1 MKQCPRCKN
10 TIELNVER
18 CSNCGYEFNE
28 NESCTCGENKDN
40 ILEEKNEETNQLED
54 SNIDKK
60 IAAKHEQDDDE
71 VKGAVIDEKI
81 VQAVDMHTNVKKK
94 VSLPIIIA
102 CSSVALIVLL
112 FATGAICIHE
122 WTEATCTEAKICS
135 KCNKV
140 EGSELGHEW
149 IEATC
154 TEAKKCQRCNI
165 MEGEALGHVKE
176 REIVVS
182 KGSILEASVI
192 AKVCSVCGENYGQ
205 KRVTI
210 KPDVDGEHFNF
221 THDDFVEYINDTL
234 GNGYYIDSG
243 SKSEEMYIYGLYK
256 NGAYQNNKVA
266 FTWDDSGNVQTI
278 WTMGDMAVPLVT
290 HMAIEFDSTLNSDD
304 FIYDIYINHIVEND
318 GIQYGYFSSE
328 SGDED
333 DVCIIKP
340 QGVYI
345 D

>member
-1 MKQCPRCKN
+1 MKQCPKCKN
-10 TIELNVER
+10 TIELNAER
-18 CSNCGYEFNE
+18 CSNCGYEFDE
-28 NESCTCGENKDN
+28 NESCTWGENIDD
-40 ILEEKNEETNQLED
+40 ILEGKNEETNPLED
-54 SNIDKK
+54 GNIDEE
-60 IAAKHEQDDDE
+60 IAVKYKQDGDE
-71 VKGAVIDEKI
+71 VKEEVIDEKI
-81 VQAVDMHTNVKKK
+81 VQAVEMQTNVKKK
-94 VSLPIIIA
+94 ISLPVIIA
-102 CSSVALIVLL
+102 CGAVALIVLL
-112 FATGAICIHE
+112 FATGIICIHE

-140 EGSELGHEW
+140 KGSALGHEW

-165 MEGEALGHVKE
+165 TEGEALGHIKE

-192 AKVCSVCGENYGQ
+192 AQVCSVCGEKYGQ
-205 KRVTI
+205 KSVTI

-221 THDDFVEYINDTL
+221 THGEFVEYINDTL
-234 GNGYYIDSG
+234 GNGYNIDNG
-243 SKSEEMYIYGLYK
+243 SDSEEMYIYGFYK
-256 NGAYQNNKVA
+256 NGVYQNNKVA

-278 WTMGDMAVPLVT
+278 WIMGDMAIALMT
-290 HMAIEFDSTLNSDD
+290 HMAMKFDSTLNSDD
-304 FIYDIYINHIVEND
+304 FIYDIYTNQIVEND
-318 GIQYGYFSSE
+318 GIQYGYLSNE
-328 SGDED
+328 SGD